1 MIKILMPSLNSL
13 VDKDYLFLKN
23 EETESLIKSMLKSLH
38 PVPNPT
44 ILQISGIPGSGKST
58 YCKTHQIDNF
68 LYLSFDKIM
77 VSLKSYQET
86 LKLYGSVE
94 AFNRYEM
101 VARVIGY
108 ELLNRAISMRLNIMF
123 EHSGTNN
130 AHIELFKNITKLGYK
145 TAVNFIMCNK
155 ELAIKRAEDRAK
167 ETKRY
172 VPRSLIEER
181 ANKFNFYIKEY
192 QKITSEINI
201 LDGANNFS
209 SLKKI

>member
-1 MIKILMPSLNSL
+1 MIKNLMPSLNSL
-13 VDKDYLFLKN
+13 VDKDYLFLKT
-23 EETESLIKSMLKSLH
+23 EETENLIASMLQPLY
-38 PVPNPT
+38 PEDNPT

-58 YCKTHQIDNF
+58 YCKTHPLDNF

-77 VSLKSYQET
+77 ILLKGYQDAI
-86 LKLYGSVE
+86 KLYGSVE

-123 EHSGTNN
+123 EHSGTNS

-145 TAVNFIMCNK
+145 TAVNFIMCDK
-155 ELAIKRAEDRAK
+155 ELAIQRAEDRAK

-172 VPRSLIEER
+172 VPKSLIEER
-181 ANKFNFYIKEY
+181 ASKFDFYIKEY
-192 QKITSEINI
+192 QKIVAEIKI

-209 SLKKI
+209 LLKKI